1 MFSSSLRKYSRS
13 ITGVII
19 LSLVPMAMMST
30 AQADI
35 LTTEEIY
42 AQHALDEQR
51 GKIRNLLARDE
62 VRERLVDMGVSQ
74 ADVDSRID
82 SMTDQEVRQLAEGI
96 DSMPAGEGFLGFV
109 IGLLVIFMLLDIA
122 GATDIFPSI

>member
-1 MFSSSLRKYSRS
+1 
-13 ITGVII
+13 
-19 LSLVPMAMMST
+19 MAMMST